1 MTIREICEDDIEAV
15 IQLFRKNYGDDYAI
29 PEFYDPQWVKRGIYS
44 DHIIWLVNEED
55 ARIVASGA
63 CILNFGDYNDQI
75 GEIGR
80 LVVDPDVMGH
90 GLGQSMLTALV
101 DASDEQVEFAF
112 AEARTVHPKTQ
123 KIDDHIGL
131 VALGFLPMYYLM
143 AWRESL
149 VLSGQ
154 LFGNGRTLRRPGSA
168 EVIPAVAPLA
178 KLSLRNLQLDEPVTV
193 RDNARPYPLDQSAAV
208 EPLTGA
214 SLVRLLRIEQGRVV
228 EPEMFGGMHIDEGL
242 SQLRTRKAEYLVASD
257 GDRTLG
263 AVGYVHDEH
272 NRSVRLT
279 ELIALDE
286 GVKGGLLRLAV
297 DEAER
302 RYEAD
307 IVKCDV
313 SATSPRLQQT
323 LYAMGFLPAAYVPGM
338 VFHQTARWD
347 VVRMIKLNVP
357 WDPGHLELTEP
368 SQEYADLVVPAF
380 QQASA
385 ARERRRLAL
394 NVHLLNGLT
403 PLEFEFLQHVCTET
417 SPPAGLALSADALH
431 MVLAGTVAAG
441 GHRLGVGDFTGVG
454 GLLGSAPAEA
464 AVAGD
469 GAHILSLGAAGL
481 AQLSDQHPRLA
492 IKLYQNLVAQRGP
505 SERA

>member
-1 MTIREICEDDIEAV
+1 MTIREIREGDIEAV

-44 DHIIWLVNEED
+44 DHILWLVIEE
-55 ARIVASGA
+55 AGKIVASGA

-80 LVVDPDVMGH
+80 LVVDPEVAGH
-90 GLGQSMLTALV
+90 GLGRTMLSALV

-123 KIDDHIGL
+123 KIDDRIGL
-131 VALGFLPMYYLM
+131 MALGFLPMYYMM

-154 LFGNGRTLRRPGSA
+154 LFGNGRSLRRPGMA

-178 KLSLRNLQLDEPVTV
+178 KLSLRNLELDEPVTV
-193 RDNARPYPLDQSAAV
+193 RDNARAYPLDQAPAV
-208 EPLTGA
+208 EPLTAA
-214 SLVRLLRIEQGRVV
+214 SLVRLLRIEQGRVTD
-228 EPEMFGGMHIDEGL
+228 PEMFGGMHIDQGL
-242 SQLRTRKAEYLVASD
+242 SQLRTRKADYLVAAD

-263 AVGYVHDEH
+263 AVGYVYDEH

-279 ELIALDE
+279 ELIANDE

-297 DEAER
+297 DEAEQ

-307 IVKCDV
+307 IIKCDV
-313 SATSPRLQQT
+313 SAASPRLQQT

-357 WDPGHLELTEP
+357 WEPGRLELTEP
-368 SQEYADLVVPAF
+368 SQAYADLVVPAF

-385 ARERRRLAL
+385 ARDRRRLAL
-394 NVHLLNGLT
+394 NNHLLDRLT
-403 PLEFEFLQHVCTET
+403 PLEIEFLQHVCTEST
-417 SPPAGLALSADALH
+417 PAAGEALAADALH
-431 MVLAGTVAAG
+431 MVLGGTVVLAGGRPVAAG
-441 GHRLGVGDFTGVG
+441 DFAGAG
-454 GLLGSAPAEA
+454 ALLGQAAAA
-464 AVAGD
+464 AVTAGEQ
-469 GAHILSLGAAGL
+469 AHVLSMGREGL
-481 AQLSDQHPRLA
+481 ARLSDQHPRLA
-492 IKLYQNLVAQRGP
+492 IKLYQNLMGG
-505 SERA
+505 RAG